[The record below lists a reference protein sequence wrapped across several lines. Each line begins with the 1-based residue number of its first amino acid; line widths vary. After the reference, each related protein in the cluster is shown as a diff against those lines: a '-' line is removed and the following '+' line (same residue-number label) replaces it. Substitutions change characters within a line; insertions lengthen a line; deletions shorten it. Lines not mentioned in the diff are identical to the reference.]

1 MFITIFSR
9 HSNSN
14 LHRNEVIEDLAQ
26 IISRKNPGNKANL
39 KNPDIAVVV
48 EVVRA
53 VCLISIAPNYFTYKK
68 YNLLEICN
76 QK

>member
-1 MFITIFSR
+1 MI
-9 HSNSN
+9 
-14 LHRNEVIEDLAQ
+14 VK
-26 IISRKNPGNKANL
+26 KNPGNKANL
-39 KNPDIAVVV
+39 KNPDIAVVI

-68 YNLLEICN
+68 YNLLEIGN